1 MDYMETVRLADPELF
16 AAMDGELQRQRD
28 HLELIAS

>member
-1 MDYMETVRLADPELF
+1 MIDLASVRAADPELF
-16 AAMDGELQRQRD
+16 AARESELVRQRD